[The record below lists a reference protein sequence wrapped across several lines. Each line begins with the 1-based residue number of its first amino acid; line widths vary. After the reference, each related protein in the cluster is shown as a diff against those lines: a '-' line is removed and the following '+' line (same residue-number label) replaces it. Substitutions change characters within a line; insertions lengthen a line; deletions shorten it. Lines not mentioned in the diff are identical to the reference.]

1 MYAGNAVTSS
11 RHTHVTCCSLLRRH
25 ARVRQCVC
33 VCVGGGGNTVA
44 RHLISNIDSKW
55 DWSCKRRQLCP
66 PLIPWPLPVAGFL
79 WQHRLRPFRGRLDV
93 VKARLH
99 QPPNG
104 LGLSL
109 QHVQRLLQTRTGG

>member
-1 MYAGNAVTSS
+1 MDVRGECCHLLAAHPCHLLQPVTQT
-11 RHTHVTCCSLLRRH
+11 RACAPV
-25 ARVRQCVC
+25 
-33 VCVGGGGNTVA
+33 GNTVA